1 MQSAYNQDF
10 EQEVPRLTWIRGHR
24 YRVVT
29 EPELREPGL
38 VPIRDLPPP
47 LPEDVYENDV
57 LRTRI
62 LEQEHPVLVGKGK
75 GEKYEP
81 LADEPEAYLK
91 FAAVTLPPF
100 AAVTLPPRSDKEC
113 EEAAVRFAEGYG
125 LPRDAEPFR
134 ARGSAGLPLDMFL
147 SDSVALA
154 FAVRELTAATSAE
167 LRGDFREL
175 RALYQERPQEEMSGL
190 GPDGTLLFHAKYHL
204 TVALNEH
211 LAGVRLS
218 PVPDI
223 SGLLKEARRNL
234 GGRRISPP
242 SVRILQRYSCDS
254 LLTAMWLQVYFAAT
268 EPRIV
273 RLHCKGCGQPF
284 EAKDIRQE
292 YCERY
297 CRHAANQRS
306 YYRRQGGKEKP

>member
-1 MQSAYNQDF
+1 MLRKSMF
-10 EQEVPRLTWIRGHR
+10 EEEHR
-24 YRVVT
+24 
-29 EPELREPGL
+29 
-38 VPIRDLPPP
+38 
-47 LPEDVYENDV
+47 
-57 LRTRI
+57 
-62 LEQEHPVLVGKGK
+62 VLVCEGTGDR
-75 GEKYEP
+75 YEP
-81 LADEPEAYLK
+81 LADAPDAYVK
-91 FAAVTLPPF
+91 FADLTLN
-100 AAVTLPPRSDKEC
+100 LRSDKEL
-113 EEAAVRFAEGYG
+113 EEAAVRFVERYG

-147 SDSVALA
+147 YDGIDLRLVVRDLA
-154 FAVRELTAATSAE
+154 ATTAAEQGGDYRA
-167 LRGDFREL
+167 LRGLFE
-175 RALYQERPQEEMSGL
+175 ESPPEEEMSGL
-190 GPDGTLLFHAKYHL
+190 GPDGTLLFLAKCRMTEAL
-204 TVALNEH
+204 TRH

-234 GGRRISPP
+234 AGRRIGPP
-242 SVRILQRYSCDS
+242 SVRILPGYSCDS

-268 EPRIV
+268 ERRIV

-292 YCERY
+292 YCNRY